1 MIGLGKRMRAQSAK
15 RQEETIAAPDWREAV
30 LANPAIVLGDPAL
43 MTALL
48 GGNLE
53 GMTDIGA
60 KAREGLQR
68 EIRRLKAAN
77 DSMIAI
83 ARNNLAAQARAH
95 SAVLKIIDTPTL
107 AALDR
112 ELAGPVATALGV
124 EAVRVCLEG
133 KTPLPRPMAI
143 LPGAPDLRKAMLG
156 DASER
161 LGAPDPRFA
170 PGIYGPQSARIASQA
185 VIALEGK
192 GFAGLICLGARDA
205 QTFRC
210 GDAADLVHFLARAVE
225 KRLSILLDNG

>member
-15 RQEETIAAPDWREAV
+15 RQEEEAAAPDWREAV
-30 LANPAIVLGDPAL
+30 IENPAMVLGDPAL
-43 MTALL
+43 MNALL

-53 GMTDIGA
+53 GMSDIGA

-77 DSMIAI
+77 DTLITI

-95 SAVLKIIDTPTL
+95 SAVLKVIDTPTL

-112 ELAGPVATALGV
+112 ELAGPVASALGV

-133 KTPLPRPMAI
+133 QTPLPRPMAI
-143 LPGAPDLRKAMLG
+143 LPAAPGVKAALLG
-156 DASER
+156 EASDR

-170 PGIYGPQSARIASQA
+170 PGLYGPQAARIASEA

-192 GFAGLICLGARDA
+192 GFTGLICLGARDEN
-205 QTFRC
+205 TFRS

-225 KRLSILLDNG
+225 KRLSVLLDHG

>member
-15 RQEETIAAPDWREAV
+15 RQEETIAAPDWREA
-30 LANPAIVLGDPAL
+30 AIEDPAIILGDPAL
-43 MTALL
+43 MNALL
-48 GGNLE
+48 GSPE
-53 GMTDIGA
+53 GMSDIGA

-77 DSMIAI
+77 DTLITI

-112 ELAGPVATALGV
+112 ELAGPVASALGV

-133 KTPLPRPMAI
+133 QTPLPRPMAI
-143 LPGAPDLRKAMLG
+143 LPAAPGLKAALLG
-156 DASER
+156 EASDR
-161 LGAPDPRFA
+161 MGAPDPRFA
-170 PGIYGPQSARIASQA
+170 PALYGPQAARIASEA

-192 GFAGLICLGARDA
+192 GFA
-205 QTFRC
+205 
-210 GDAADLVHFLARAVE
+210 
-225 KRLSILLDNG
+225 

>member
-15 RQEETIAAPDWREAV
+15 RQDEDTAAPDWREAI
-30 LANPAIVLGDPAL
+30 LAEPAILLGDPTL
-43 MTALL
+43 MSALL
-48 GGNLE
+48 GTPA

-68 EIRRLKAAN
+68 EIRRLKVAN

-83 ARNNLAAQARAH
+83 ARSNLAAQARAH
-95 SAVLKIIDTPTL
+95 SAVLKVIDTPTL

-112 ELAGPVATALGV
+112 ELAGPVASALGV

-133 KTPLPRPMAI
+133 QTPLPRPMAI
-143 LPGAPDLRKAMLG
+143 LPGAPGLKQAMLG
-156 DASER
+156 EASER

-170 PGIYGPQSARIASQA
+170 TGIYGPQSARIASEA

-192 GFAGLICLGARDA
+192 GFTGLICLGARDEH
-205 QTFRC
+205 TFRP
-210 GDAADLVHFLARAVE
+210 GDAADLVHFLARVTE
-225 KRLSILLDNG
+225 RRLQTLLSDG